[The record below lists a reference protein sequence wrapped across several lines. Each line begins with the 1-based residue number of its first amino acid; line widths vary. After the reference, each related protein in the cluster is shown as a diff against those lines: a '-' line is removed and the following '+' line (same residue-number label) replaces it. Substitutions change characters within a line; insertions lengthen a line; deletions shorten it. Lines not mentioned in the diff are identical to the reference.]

1 MNTIKRK
8 FLVHFKRNAIMTFTP
23 EILMRE
29 QQRISD
35 LMREG
40 VVTNVKM
47 NKAMDN
53 IWLEF
58 RIFQEDELNDIIK
71 TLPMC
76 QNLYYEYWEIV

>member
-1 MNTIKRK
+1 MKKK
-8 FLVHFKRNAIMTFTP
+8 FFVHFKRNKIMTFTA

-35 LMREG
+35 LMREQ
-40 VVTNVKM
+40 VVVNVKM

-58 RIFQEDELNDIIK
+58 RLDREEELNDIVN

-76 QNLYYEYWEIV
+76 KNLYYEYWEIV

>member
-1 MNTIKRK
+1 MKKK
-8 FLVHFKRNAIMTFTP
+8 FFVHFKRNAIMTFTADV
-23 EILMRE
+23 LMRE

-35 LMREG
+35 LMREQI
-40 VVTNVKM
+40 VVNVKM

-58 RIFQEDELNDIIK
+58 RLDREEDLNEIIK

-76 QNLYYEYWEIV
+76 QNLYYECWEIV

>member
-1 MNTIKRK
+1 MKKK
-8 FLVHFKRNAIMTFTP
+8 FLVHFKRNEIMTFTA
-23 EILMRE
+23 EILMKE
-29 QQRISD
+29 QQRISE
-35 LMREG
+35 LMREH

-58 RIFQEDELNDIIK
+58 QMDREEELNEIVK

-76 QNLYYEYWEIV
+76 QNLYYEYWEII